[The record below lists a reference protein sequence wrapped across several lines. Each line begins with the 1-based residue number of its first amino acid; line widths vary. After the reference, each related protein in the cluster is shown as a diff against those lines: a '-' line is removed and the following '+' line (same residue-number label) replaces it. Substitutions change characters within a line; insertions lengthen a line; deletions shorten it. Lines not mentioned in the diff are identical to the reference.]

1 MEGTVT
7 VLNWLGFLG
16 NVIAQCHVYLMI
28 LCNSF
33 SNLILFTICEH
44 YIILAHAL
52 YALNVTNHSE
62 HSLSLAYSF
71 SLPLY
76 LGIITQIT

>member
-44 YIILAHAL
+44 YII
-52 YALNVTNHSE
+52 
-62 HSLSLAYSF
+62 
-71 SLPLY
+71 
-76 LGIITQIT
+76 QIQYYIGTCAICIECY

>member
-16 NVIAQCHVYLMI
+16 NVIAECHVYLMI

-44 YIILAHAL
+44 YI
-52 YALNVTNHSE
+52 TQT
-62 HSLSLAYSF
+62 
-71 SLPLY
+71 Y
-76 LGIITQIT
+76 LI